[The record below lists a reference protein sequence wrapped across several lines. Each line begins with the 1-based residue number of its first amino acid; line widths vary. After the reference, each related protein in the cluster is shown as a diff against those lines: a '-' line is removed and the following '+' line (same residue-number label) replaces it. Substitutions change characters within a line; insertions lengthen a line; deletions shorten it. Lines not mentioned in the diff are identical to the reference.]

1 MTLHLNTTA
10 QVPGTY
16 TSQSHFTAH
25 AVQASSWNDNSCTAF
40 RVRSV
45 SCRDGDHSPSAPV
58 PGCLD
63 RLHSQPSS
71 NHLDECS
78 WRWTSMQPRP
88 CFSEQRI
95 ANPELRVTSSPRQS
109 PSLVGTFPP
118 LSIQM
123 SPPRRYTER
132 EMDRV
137 RSASTHTYWC
147 AHCVINRLVQ
157 MSDKA
162 SSAGMESQS
171 PTCAANR
178 AWGCGF

>member
-71 NHLDECS
+71 NHLEECS

-118 LSIQM
+118 LSY
-123 SPPRRYTER
+123 SPHVVTRNVKWTECGAHPRTPTG
-132 EMDRV
+132 V
-137 RSASTHTYWC
+137 